1 MRVFPW
7 RDKITNMKDIQTSAY
22 SRFLNV
28 LGSLDR
34 LSPSEKLDPIEEQ
47 MLNFIYLASINGESL
62 LVGDVILLS
71 QFGAQATAHRRLK
84 RLIGKGYVKLFEEKA
99 DGRRKS
105 VHLTDKAAK
114 HYQLLSDC
122 LMQAV
127 KI

>member
-1 MRVFPW
+1 
-7 RDKITNMKDIQTSAY
+7 MKDIQSSAY

-34 LSPSEKLDPIEEQ
+34 LSPSEKLDPIQEQ
-47 MLNFIYLASINGESL
+47 MLNFIYLASVNGESL

-71 QFGAQATAHRRLK
+71 QFGAQATVHRRLK
-84 RLIGKGYVKLFEEKA
+84 SLIGKGYVKLFEEKA

-114 HYQLLSDC
+114 HYQQLSDC

-127 KI
+127 KV